1 MLRSKVNSMAHTFS
15 GAEPEDELHHILLG
29 SVQVLYTWYSLS
41 NYIHDVHDVMKMA
54 ELGPRAL

>member
-1 MLRSKVNSMAHTFS
+1 MAHTFS

-41 NYIHDVHDVMKMA
+41 NYIHDVMKMA